1 MTAQRHLVFD
11 FDGTLV
17 DSKAVF
23 LSLYNDLAGKAGYTP
38 MTPENLE
45 HLRTLSIPQRCK
57 YLNVP
62 LYKIPFLAAKVV
74 KQYGEKLSEIELNPG
89 IADMF
94 TALEAKGAGYSIIS
108 TNSKQTIQAFLQMKG
123 IAGAK
128 EIFCSRSVF
137 GKDVLIKK
145 FLKKTGA
152 APSDILYIGDEAR
165 DIEACRKCGVA
176 VAWVSWGYDAAEAI
190 KNLPPDYILNAPEE
204 IMKLAQ
210 QRKMPSYFR

>member
-1 MTAQRHLVFD
+1 MAAQRHLVLD

-23 LSLYNDLAGKAGYTP
+23 IELYNALAEKAGYRP
-38 MTPENLE
+38 MTAENLE

-74 KQYGEKLSEIELNPG
+74 KQYREKIQEIELYPG
-89 IADMF
+89 IAEMF
-94 TALEAKGAGYSIIS
+94 AALEAKSISYSIIS
-108 TNSKQTIQAFLQMKG
+108 TNSKQTIEAFLKLKG

-145 FLKKTGA
+145 FLKKTGLA
-152 APSDILYIGDEAR
+152 ASDIVYIGDEAR

-176 VAWVSWGYDAAEAI
+176 VAWVSWGYDSAEAI
-190 KNLPPDYILNAPEE
+190 KNLPPDFFLNSPAEILN
-204 IMKLAQ
+204 LA
-210 QRKMPSYFR
+210 